1 MILFALFSLF
11 HPSQLLVVCKINPIY
26 ECSNSYLTGLGNM
39 LTDII
44 ADETYHR
51 PLPIEG
57 GMNGVE
63 LFKQFHLQ
71 LSFVSFLISFFFVSE
86 ASHYSRTKGVLF
98 LALKKAKD
106 GLFVLWQVFEQALK
120 APLRCV
126 NLEHESDYGPT
137 TIYHKTTTT
146 I

>member
-44 ADETYHR
+44 SDETYHR

-86 ASHYSRTKGVLF
+86 ASFLEVFHIVGLYAPSHRRVPRCRREPTQVGRVWHHRPVLPVHHHNG
-98 LALKKAKD
+98 D
-106 GLFVLWQVFEQALK
+106 C
-120 APLRCV
+120 PLGEADIVRQR
-126 NLEHESDYGPT
+126 
-137 TIYHKTTTT
+137 
-146 I
+146 